1 MSVIQRGIPSTTVKW
16 DTSVQGIRPN
26 KLALLRI
33 GVDGGRAIAVRFAFR
48 ESGIDLGAD
57 ER

>member
-1 MSVIQRGIPSTTVKW
+1 LTADAYCERAAGGWLEDVMSAQ
-16 DTSVQGIRPN
+16 
-26 KLALLRI
+26 LRS
-33 GVDGGRAIAVRFAFR
+33 DFAFR